1 MTDREDKSIENH
13 SVKRMQIL
21 RWFSLP
27 ARIQNLTEVEDSKK
41 TTFVKHQ
48 PDSKIKNIEEE
59 LPDVIDLKVFGDIQ
73 PGYAYIQMRASAELI
88 NERFEKDLQ
97 KRIAKQVSIRIATL
111 DDIPKLVDMYNRA
124 FLTAND
130 PYAPMNEENMR
141 LIYNY
146 HNTKILIGSIYG
158 IDAGFVIIDYEGK
171 NKEIGIIAGLG
182 TLPEWQ
188 KRGIGSTI
196 GIASWEYFKK
206 ENVKELRCEVY
217 SKNYASY
224 RLIKGMGFEEV
235 GVKYYDMIRHVNT

>member
-1 MTDREDKSIENH
+1 MADKEDKSNENH
-13 SVKRMQIL
+13 SIKRLQIL

-27 ARIQNLTEVEDSKK
+27 ARTPNFSEVEDAKK
-41 TTFVKHQ
+41 QTFVKHQ
-48 PDSKIKNIEEE
+48 PDSKVKKSEED
-59 LPDVIDLKVFGDIQ
+59 LPDVIDLSQFGEIQ

-97 KRIAKQVSIRIATL
+97 KRIAKQVTIRIATL

-130 PYAPMNEENMR
+130 PYAPMNEENMN
-141 LIYNY
+141 LIYNF
-146 HNTKILIGSIYG
+146 HHTKILIGSIYG
-158 IDAGFVIIDYEGK
+158 IDAGFVIIDFEGK

-196 GIASWEYFKK
+196 GIASWEFFKK
-206 ENVKELRCEVY
+206 
-217 SKNYASY
+217 
-224 RLIKGMGFEEV
+224 KG
-235 GVKYYDMIRHVNT
+235 